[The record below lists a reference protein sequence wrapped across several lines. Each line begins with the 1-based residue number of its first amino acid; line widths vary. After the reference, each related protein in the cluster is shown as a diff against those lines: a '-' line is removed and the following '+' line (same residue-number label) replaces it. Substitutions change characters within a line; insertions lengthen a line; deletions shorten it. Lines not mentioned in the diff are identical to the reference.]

1 MAHSLKPES
10 YTPELPPEEEE
21 SHVEYYYDDPEDLP
35 GTLDLEPDALPPE
48 MSLIDYT
55 ENTATRIQ
63 ISNPQACIPYLKS
76 DSVSW
81 INVIGLGNK
90 TSWEQMAKVFQ
101 IHPLTL
107 GDVVNVPQR
116 PKIIHDKNQII
127 IITLMVRISSDL
139 EELEKE
145 QVSIILGEKHL
156 ITVQENPEH
165 DCLKPVRKR
174 IKNNQGIIRK
184 QKVDYLAYSL
194 LDTIIDGFFPVLEEY
209 GERIELLEDEVV
221 INPNHQTMQ
230 KIYQL
235 RRELLTLRRTI
246 WSLRDAINILIRDG
260 SNLINPNVLV
270 YFRDCYEHTIQ
281 LRDIVESY
289 RDLASDLMNIYL
301 SSVSNKMNEVMKLL
315 TVISSIFIPL
325 TFIAGVYGMNFN
337 PEKSPLNMPE
347 LDWYYGYPLC
357 LFIMFLTA
365 VCLIYFFWQKGWFN
379 NLSTT
384 LKKDDRGKNT

>member
-1 MAHSLKPES
+1 MAHSLKLES
-10 YTPELPPEEEE
+10 YPPEEEE
-21 SHVEYYYDDPEDLP
+21 SHVQYYYNDPEDLP
-35 GTLDLEPDALPPE
+35 GTLDLEPDALPSE

-63 ISNPQACIPYLKS
+63 ISNPEACIPYIKS

-81 INVIGLGNK
+81 INVLGLGNQ

-101 IHPLTL
+101 IHPLSL
-107 GDVVNVPQR
+107 EDVVNVPQR

-127 IITLMVRISSDL
+127 IITWMVRISSDL

-156 ITVQENPEH
+156 ITVQENREY
-165 DCLKPVRKR
+165 DCLKPVRQR

-209 GERIELLEDEVV
+209 GERIEILEDEVV

-260 SNLINPNVLV
+260 NNLINPDVLV

-281 LRDIVESY
+281 LRDIVETY

-337 PEKSPLNMPE
+337 PEKSSLNMPE

-357 LFIMFLTA
+357 LLVMFITA

-384 LKKDDRGKNT
+384 LKKDD